1 VAVSGSGSSPAKP
14 SRLVEEW
21 AAWNPASRALHER
34 ARRALPG
41 GVAHDV
47 RHGRP
52 FPLAVTHAE
61 GAHKWD
67 ADGHELVCFVMGH
80 GSLLFGHGHAPAVA
94 AVREQAGRAF
104 HPGACHELERSW
116 AEEVIRLVP
125 SAERVRFTSSG
136 TEATL
141 LAIQVARAFTG
152 RPRVVKLTGH
162 FHGWHDYVSFG
173 VDPPF
178 DRPATPGIPPGV
190 AAAVDVVSADLDAL
204 ERALAPGDVAALL
217 LEPSGAAWGAIPLPE
232 GFLAAV
238 RERTREA
245 GVLLVFD
252 EVVTGFRWA
261 PGGVQ
266 ELSGVTPD
274 LTALAKILAGGMPG
288 GALAGRADPMD
299 VLAFRDEAAVK
310 VSHPGTHNAHPVSAA
325 AGVATL
331 RGAASS
337 DVQVRASDL
346 ADSLRAGLNDVLG
359 RHGAH
364 GLAYGQSSTF
374 CLLLGVDGPP
384 EDLDPAVLKAGVP
397 DQLSAALHCGMLLEG
412 VHLFHGCGFLST
424 AHTQQDVEHAVAAF
438 AATIPRLQR
447 EGLLG

>member
-1 VAVSGSGSSPAKP
+1 VAVSVSDSFPVKH
-14 SRLVEEW
+14 LDLIQEW
-21 AAWNPASRALHER
+21 AARNPASRALHER

-41 GVAHDV
+41 GLAHDV
-47 RHGRP
+47 RHAEP
-52 FPLAVTHAE
+52 FPLAITHAD

-80 GSLLFGHGHAPAVA
+80 GSLLFGHGHVPAVA
-94 AVREQAGRAF
+94 AVREQAGRGF
-104 HPGACHELERSW
+104 HPGACHELERLW

-141 LAIQVARAFTG
+141 LAIQVARAFTA
-152 RPRVVKLTGH
+152 RPRVLKLTGH
-162 FHGWHDYVSFG
+162 FHGWHDYASFG

-190 AAAVDVVSADLDAL
+190 AAAVEVVAPDLDAV
-204 ERALAPGDVAALL
+204 ERALAPGDIAALL

-232 GFLAAV
+232 GFLAGV

-261 PGGVQ
+261 PGGMQ
-266 ELSGVTPD
+266 ELSGVMPD
-274 LTALAKILAGGMPG
+274 LTTLAKILAGGMPG
-288 GALAGRADPMD
+288 GALAGRADAME
-299 VLAFRDEAAVK
+299 VLAFRDDDAVK

-325 AGVATL
+325 AGIATL
-331 RGAASS
+331 REAASRR
-337 DVQVRASDL
+337 VQARASDL
-346 ADSLRAGLNDVLG
+346 AASLRAGMNDVLG

-364 GLAYGQSSTF
+364 GLVYGQSSTF

-384 EDLDPAVLKAGVP
+384 EGLDPATLKMGVTGP
-397 DQLSAALHCGMLLEG
+397 LSAALHCGMMLEG

-424 AHTQQDVEHAVAAF
+424 AHSQHDVEHAVAAF